1 MNRKLDETGV
11 LLLTDG
17 QERTTA
23 ATMRR
28 LMDAERLGIM
38 KRGELVQAAI
48 RRDDWCLW
56 SLGLPAATDRSFSGC
71 SSLPPDPHGFRPR
84 SPSAESA
91 FFDDSLHPES
101 LLLVDQRGDM
111 RCCVRVWVDVAIPVL
126 VHDAIGHEVR
136 VLRFDERHQR

>member
-1 MNRKLDETGV
+1 MSEVVSPRGNRSEDAMTRNPNEPRGF
-11 LLLTDG
+11 LLTDG
-17 QERTTA
+17 QGRTTD

-56 SLGLPAATDRSFSGC
+56 SLGLPAATDPSFSGC

-84 SPSAESA
+84 SPSTESA
-91 FFDDSLHPES
+91 FFDDS
-101 LLLVDQRGDM
+101 
-111 RCCVRVWVDVAIPVL
+111 
-126 VHDAIGHEVR
+126 
-136 VLRFDERHQR
+136 